1 MHRLHSVCSLISWLF
16 MLSSIASVLWWI
28 SLQQNTSSLPVTG
41 DTTCDEK
48 MAIVLRRNRM
58 LVVASQLCMGASALF
73 AVLHFVL
80 WG

>member
-28 SLQQNTSSLPVTG
+28 SLQQNTSSLPVIG

-48 MAIVLRRNRM
+48 MAIVLRRNRIF
-58 LVVASQLCMGASALF
+58 VVASQLCMGASAFF
-73 AVLHFVL
+73 AVSHFVL
-80 WG
+80 LC